1 MAYDTD
7 DFATDVIQRSHT
19 VPVLVDFWAEW
30 CGPCKVLGPVLERLA
45 DQSDGEWEL
54 AKLNTE
60 NHQDIA
66 GQYGIRSIPNVKL
79 FVDGE
84 VVNEFAGALPEP
96 RVVDWLKTAIPS
108 KYRAQLAGARQL
120 LTENG
125 ASGAIELIQT
135 IVAAEPGNDE
145 ATVLLAQAF
154 LGSDHRQAIEIV
166 KIVEPNSKHYEAA
179 EAIKSLAATF
189 GSLDDEESLSDSPV
203 KDDYIAAIRGVQS
216 HAYEASL
223 EGFLDV
229 VRKDRQYD
237 KDGAR
242 KAIIAIFKLLGED
255 HPLTGKYRRAL
266 SSALY

>member
-1 MAYDTD
+1 LAYDTD
-7 DFATDVIQRSHT
+7 DFATDVIERSHT

-30 CGPCKVLGPVLERLA
+30 CGPCKILGPVLERLA
-45 DQSDGEWEL
+45 DANDGEWEL

-66 GQYGIRSIPNVKL
+66 GQYSIRSIPNVKL

-84 VVNEFAGALPEP
+84 VVNEFVGALPEP
-96 RVVDWLKTAIPS
+96 RVVDWLRTAIPS

-125 ASGAIELIQT
+125 ASGAIEMLQA

-145 ATVLLAQAF
+145 ATVLLGQAF
-154 LGSDHRQAIEIV
+154 LGSDHRQAVEIV
-166 KIVEPNSKHYEAA
+166 ERVVLGSKHYEAA
-179 EAIKSLAATF
+179 EAVKTLATAY
-189 GSLDDEESLSDSPV
+189 GSLDNGQQLAESPV
-203 KDDYIAAIRGVQS
+203 KEGYVAAIRDARS
-216 HAYEASL
+216 HAYEPAL

-229 VRKDRQYD
+229 VRRDRQYD
-237 KDGAR
+237 GDGAR

-255 HPLTGKYRRAL
+255 HPLTGRYRRAL

>member
-1 MAYDTD
+1 LAYDTD

-45 DQSDGEWEL
+45 DQSHGEWEL

-84 VVNEFAGALPEP
+84 VVNEFVGALPEP
-96 RVVDWLKTAIPS
+96 RVVKWLRTAIPS

-120 LTENG
+120 LIDNG
-125 ASGAIELIQT
+125 ASDAIEILQT
-135 IVAAEPGNDE
+135 IVAAEPENDE
-145 ATVLLAQAF
+145 ATVLLGQAF
-154 LGSDHRQAIEIV
+154 LGSDHHRAAEL
-166 KIVEPNSKHYEAA
+166 VEVVELGSKHFEAA
-179 EAIKSLAATF
+179 EAVKTLAATF
-189 GSLDDEESLSDSPV
+189 GSLDGQEFADSPV
-203 KDDYIAAIRGVQS
+203 KDGYIAAIRDAQS

-229 VRKDRQYD
+229 VRRDRQYD

-255 HPLTGKYRRAL
+255 HAFTGKYRRAL

>member
-1 MAYDTD
+1 LAYDTD

-45 DQSDGEWEL
+45 GQSDGEWEL

-66 GQYGIRSIPNVKL
+66 RQYDIRSIPNVKL

-84 VVNEFAGALPEP
+84 VVNEFVGALPEP
-96 RVVDWLKTAIPS
+96 RVVDWLQTAIPS

-125 ASGAIELIQT
+125 ASGAIELLQT

-154 LGSDHRQAIEIV
+154 LGSDHRQSIEIV
-166 KIVEPNSKHYEAA
+166 KVVEPSSKHYEAA
-179 EAIKSLAATF
+179 EAVKSLAATF
-189 GSLDDEESLSDSPV
+189 GSVDGQELADSPV
-203 KDDYIAAIRGVQS
+203 KDGYIAAIRDAQS

-223 EGFLDV
+223 EGFLEV
-229 VRKDRQYD
+229 VRRDRQYD

-255 HPLTGKYRRAL
+255 HALTGKYRRAL

>member
-30 CGPCKVLGPVLERLA
+30 CGPCKILGPVLERLA
-45 DQSDGEWEL
+45 DANDGEWEL

-60 NHQDIA
+60 SHQDIA

-84 VVNEFAGALPEP
+84 VVNEFVGALPEP
-96 RVVDWLKTAIPS
+96 RVVDWLRTAIPS

-120 LTENG
+120 LADNG
-125 ASGAIELIQT
+125 ASGAIEMLQN

-145 ATVLLAQAF
+145 ATVLLGQAF
-154 LGSDHRQAIEIV
+154 LSSDHRQAVE
-166 KIVEPNSKHYEAA
+166 IVEPVELGSKHYEAA
-179 EAIKSLAATF
+179 EAVKTLATVF
-189 GSLDDEESLSDSPV
+189 GSLDSGQQLADSPV
-203 KDDYIAAIRGVQS
+203 REGYVAAIRDARS
-216 HAYEASL
+216 HAYESAL
-223 EGFLDV
+223 EGFLEV
-229 VRKDRQYD
+229 VRRDRQYD
-237 KDGAR
+237 EDGAR
-242 KAIIAIFKLLGED
+242 KAIIAIFKLLGEE

>member
-19 VPVLVDFWAEW
+19 IPVLVDFWAEW
-30 CGPCKVLGPVLERLA
+30 CGPCKILGPVLERLA
-45 DQSDGEWEL
+45 GQSEGEWEL

-66 GQYGIRSIPNVKL
+66 SRYGIRSIPNVKL

-84 VVNEFAGALPEP
+84 VVNEFVGALPEP
-96 RVVDWLKTAIPS
+96 RVVDWLRTAIPS

-120 LTENG
+120 LTEHG
-125 ASGAIELIQT
+125 ASGAIEMLQT
-135 IVAAEPGNDE
+135 ILAAEPGNDE
-145 ATVLLAQAF
+145 AKVLLGQAF
-154 LGSDHRQAIEIV
+154 LGSDHRQAAEL
-166 KIVEPNSKHYEAA
+166 VEVVELGSNQYEAA
-179 EAIKSLAATF
+179 EAVKTLAAAF
-189 GSLDDEESLSDSPV
+189 GSLDNGQQLPEGPA
-203 KDDYIAAIRGVQS
+203 KDGYIAAIRDARS

-223 EGFLDV
+223 EGFLDI
-229 VRKDRQYD
+229 VRRDRKYD
-237 KDGAR
+237 DDGAR
-242 KAIIAIFKLLGED
+242 KAIIAIFNLLGED

>member
-30 CGPCKVLGPVLERLA
+30 CGPCKILGPVLERLA
-45 DQSDGEWEL
+45 DANDGEWEL

-66 GQYGIRSIPNVKL
+66 RQYGIRSIPNVKL

-84 VVNEFAGALPEP
+84 VVNEFVGALPEP
-96 RVVDWLKTAIPS
+96 RVVDWLRTAIPS

-120 LTENG
+120 LAKNG
-125 ASGAIELIQT
+125 VSGAIEMLQN

-145 ATVLLAQAF
+145 ATVLLGQAF
-154 LGSDHRQAIEIV
+154 LESDHLQAVE
-166 KIVEPNSKHYEAA
+166 IVEPIALGSKHYGAA
-179 EAIKSLAATF
+179 EAVKTLATAF
-189 GSLDDEESLSDSPV
+189 GSLDNGQQLAESPV
-203 KDDYIAAIRGVQS
+203 KEGYLAAIRDARS
-216 HAYEASL
+216 HAYEPAL
-223 EGFLDV
+223 EGLLDV
-229 VRKDRQYD
+229 VRRDRQYEE
-237 KDGAR
+237 DGAR
-242 KAIIAIFKLLGED
+242 KVIIAIFKLLGEE

-266 SSALY
+266 SSALN

>member
-1 MAYDTD
+1 MAYGTD
-7 DFATDVIQRSHT
+7 DFATDVIERSHT

-30 CGPCKVLGPVLERLA
+30 CGPCKILGPVLERLA
-45 DQSDGEWEL
+45 DANDGEWEL

-84 VVNEFAGALPEP
+84 VVNEFVGALPEP
-96 RVVDWLKTAIPS
+96 RVVDWLRAAIPS
-108 KYRAQLAGARQL
+108 KYRAQLVGARQL

-125 ASGAIELIQT
+125 ASGAIEMLQN

-145 ATVLLAQAF
+145 ATVLLGQAF
-154 LGSDHRQAIEIV
+154 LGSDHGQAVEIV
-166 KIVEPNSKHYEAA
+166 QIVELGSKHYEAA
-179 EAIKSLAATF
+179 EALKALADVF
-189 GSLDDEESLSDSPV
+189 GNLDNEEKLSESPV
-203 KDDYIAAIRGVQS
+203 KDGYIAAIRDACS
-216 HAYEASL
+216 HNYESAL

-229 VRKDRQYD
+229 VRRDRQYD

-255 HPLTGKYRRAL
+255 HPLTGQYRRAL